1 MQELLQRPYVLTVSL
16 EQAENIG
23 GFKLV
28 HVVAET
34 GQEDAFVFH
43 ARSRLKGN
51 STTTVSNM
59 MRS

>member
-1 MQELLQRPYVLTVSL
+1 MLCVSL
-16 EQAENIG
+16 SLKQAENIG

-34 GQEDAFVFH
+34 GQENTFVFH

-51 STTTVSNM
+51 STTTVSS
-59 MRS
+59 MRV

>member
-1 MQELLQRPYVLTVSL
+1 MQSLYVLTVSL

-51 STTTVSNM
+51 STTTVSSM